1 MLVHVHMGVVVQSI
15 TIVYAP
21 STIHLTLAYLVF
33 WFRCVPAFPGSRTAT
48 VQASGGAQN
57 HKQYSIDW
65 GFRNCFFSG
74 VTESFLNPVVKL
86 DEVTNSFLKIR
97 NCRGGALYKR
107 KKLRR
112 PACGGAEAFSDGKG
126 RGEARGTAVSSAR
139 ARGIKCYVTF
149 SDGTYAACPILE
161 SEPRSR
167 SCALP

>member
-97 NCRGGALYKR
+97 NCPAALKN
-107 KKLRR
+107 LASP
-112 PACGGAEAFSDGKG
+112 PAAAAGAEGSFQHISNGVQKHRLVG
-126 RGEARGTAVSSAR
+126 WRCVLRVR
-139 ARGIKCYVTF
+139 RVT
-149 SDGTYAACPILE
+149 
-161 SEPRSR
+161 
-167 SCALP
+167 